1 MCLLFCSPHD
11 YVFFHLELIMS
22 TFEVI
27 LDSVANPGKFTFI
40 TVEDCKDLEDCVN
53 HIETEFSHEFII
65 DQIREVFA

>member
-1 MCLLFCSPHD
+1 MYISFPEGLTLI
-11 YVFFHLELIMS
+11 VQTMELVMS

>member
-1 MCLLFCSPHD
+1 
-11 YVFFHLELIMS
+11 MS